1 MASAFAALA
10 IFADRTSDH
19 QVPVFAPERLEPCWC
34 CRSSQ
39 VCASSLPPEALHCWT
54 VPELVYGMNSTILF
68 GTDTFFAGY
77 AIGK

>member
-1 MASAFAALA
+1 ML
-10 IFADRTSDH
+10 
-19 QVPVFAPERLEPCWC
+19 V
-34 CRSSQ
+34 
-39 VCASSLPPEALHCWT
+39 LPLVSGVRIISTPEALHYRT